1 MTKECVIPDVGSLE
15 DPTPFTDEELREL
28 YGVP

>member
-1 MTKECVIPDVGSLE
+1 MTKGRTIQSVGSLE
-15 DPTPFTDEELREL
+15 DPTPFTNEELQEL

>member
-1 MTKECVIPDVGSLE
+1 MQECTIQSVGSLE
-15 DPTPFTDEELREL
+15 DPTPFTSEELKEL

>member
-1 MTKECVIPDVGSLE
+1 MTKEYTIPDVGSLE

>member
-1 MTKECVIPDVGSLE
+1 MTQECTIQGIGSLE
-15 DPTPFTDEELREL
+15 DPTPFTTEELREL

>member
-1 MTKECVIPDVGSLE
+1 MTRTIQGVGSLE
-15 DPTPFTDEELREL
+15 DSTSFTNEELKEL

>member
-1 MTKECVIPDVGSLE
+1 MTKEYTIQGVGSLE
-15 DPTPFTDEELREL
+15 DPTPFTNEELREL

>member
-1 MTKECVIPDVGSLE
+1 MTKECAIPSVGSLE
-15 DPTPFTDEELREL
+15 DSTPFTNEELREL

>member
-1 MTKECVIPDVGSLE
+1 MTQECKIPDVGSPE
-15 DPTPFTDEELREL
+15 DPTPFTNEELKEL

>member
-1 MTKECVIPDVGSLE
+1 MTKECTIPVGSLE
-15 DPTPFTDEELREL
+15 DPTPFTNEELREL

>member
-1 MTKECVIPDVGSLE
+1 MQEYTIQSVGSLE
-15 DPTPFTDEELREL
+15 DPTPFTNEELKEL

>member
-1 MTKECVIPDVGSLE
+1 MTQECAVQDVGSLE
-15 DPTPFTDEELREL
+15 DPTPFTNEELKEL

>member
-1 MTKECVIPDVGSLE
+1 MTKECTISVGSLE
-15 DPTPFTDEELREL
+15 DPTPFTDAELEEL

>member
-1 MTKECVIPDVGSLE
+1 MTKEVEITSVGSPK

>member
-1 MTKECVIPDVGSLE
+1 MTKEPIFMEVGSIE
-15 DPTPFTDEELREL
+15 DPTPFTEQELKEL